1 MNNLFISLINQLNSS
16 VFVLLLLLLTM
27 FFGVYKLGSW
37 QRLFS
42 HHEEKLNDLKQLSK
56 DVTELKIKVDL
67 IYQNTHPRRLVDSH
81 SPINL
86 TPLGAQLAEQIH
98 AQQLLDKYAEKLI
111 ENVETTHP
119 KSAYDIQTQSMHV
132 AKQQLIY
139 LLNEQDLNLI
149 KQKAF
154 QNGLLLEDFFSIFG
168 VLLRDKILALKGIQ
182 VSQVDQPEFR

>member
-1 MNNLFISLINQLNSS
+1 M
-16 VFVLLLLLLTM
+16 
-27 FFGVYKLGSW
+27 
-37 QRLFS
+37 
-42 HHEEKLNDLKQLSK
+42 DLKWIQ
-56 DVTELKIKVDL
+56 EYIECKIKL
-67 IYQNTHPRRLVDSH
+67 SFILVL
-81 SPINL
+81 NL
-86 TPLGAQLAEQIH
+86 NAVQGAQLAEQIH

-111 ENVETTHP
+111 ENVETTQP
-119 KSAYDIQTQSMHV
+119 KSAYDIQSQSMHV